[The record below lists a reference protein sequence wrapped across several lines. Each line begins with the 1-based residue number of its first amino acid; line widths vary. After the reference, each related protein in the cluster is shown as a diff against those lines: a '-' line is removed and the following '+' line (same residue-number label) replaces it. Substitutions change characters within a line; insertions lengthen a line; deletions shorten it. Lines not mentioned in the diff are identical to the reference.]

1 MRKFWKLLN
10 RAIFLTIFFISIFL
24 QPSLSDIKD
33 IWKQSQNIK
42 KIQPNSNSEFGSQ
55 QELPPTTINPTSQQQ
70 LGTSSIQEVKIKK
83 ETNEVIFGIYD
94 PGTTGIPVNFWSG
107 IDSKLFQTFSSDLLS
122 GQNSF
127 TTNHIIKKIFF
138 SKVNLSEFDDK
149 GMSYLNFISLFLAQQ
164 KDIDLIDSVINQNN
178 LLLNN
183 EKLLNYLI
191 NDNFASYEIKKT
203 CKYATQLGAEIV
215 NFELQK
221 FKVFCLV
228 QAKENKKALAQLELM
243 KEAGFKDSFFVQKVN
258 YLQGMLLSKKGGENI
273 DSLLNIHLSIIS
285 DPEFN
290 PSYSIFKNSL
300 NKKQYF
306 FKSPLVERVV
316 SKNNTL
322 ESGYTTEDEFEL
334 IKFLESG
341 SDTNIFPVDRLL
353 PFYKKIIFGI
363 DDLLSPLETYSK
375 YHPSKGRALLY
386 QAILLTRDQEQKLA
400 FMLELKKNYT
410 QNKSPTLG
418 NALYFQL
425 VKNINKKYL
434 SKDLLNEIQTY
445 NENSNKKINSIETN
459 NAYLHTSEAISLLAE
474 KKINKKKVKILNKFS
489 KLVAKNKYSLNEKDL
504 AMIYLLSEKKISLP
518 GELKKSLSSEE
529 IYIPNKI
536 YNLLEKNQLDLATVE
551 LLRLIKSLKESK
563 DYVRDFRIINK
574 IFDRLGFD
582 LLKNEFNR
590 YELLVS

>member
-10 RAIFLTIFFISIFL
+10 RAIFLTIFFIPIFL
-24 QPSLSDIKD
+24 QPSLSDVKD

-42 KIQPNSNSEFGSQ
+42 KIESKPDSEFGSQ
-55 QELPPTTINPTSQQQ
+55 QELPPTTINPASQQQ

-83 ETNEVIFGIYD
+83 EKNEVIFGIYD
-94 PGTTGIPVNFWSG
+94 PARTGISVNFWSG
-107 IDSKLFQTFSSDLLS
+107 IDSKLFQGLSSDLLN
-122 GQNSF
+122 GPNSF
-127 TTNHIIKKIFF
+127 ATNHTIKKIFF

-149 GMSYLNFISLFLAQQ
+149 GISYLNFISLFLAKQ

-191 NDNFASYEIKKT
+191 NDNFASYEINKT
-203 CKYATQLGAEIV
+203 CKYATQLGAEIA

-228 QAKENKKALAQLELM
+228 KAKENRKALAQLELM
-243 KEAGFKDSFFVQKVN
+243 KEAGFKDSFFVQKIN
-258 YLQGMLLSKKGGENI
+258 YLQGMLLSKKVIENT
-273 DSLLNIHLSIIS
+273 DSLLNIHLSILS

-290 PSYSIFKNSL
+290 PSYSIFKNNL
-300 NKKQYF
+300 NKKKYF
-306 FKSPLVERVV
+306 FKSPLVEKVV
-316 SKNNTL
+316 NKNNTL
-322 ESGYTTEDEFEL
+322 KSGYTTEDEFEL

-341 SDTNIFPVDRLL
+341 SDANIFPINKLL

-400 FMLELKKNYT
+400 FMLALKKNYI
-410 QNKSPTLG
+410 QNKTPALA

-434 SKDLLNEIQTY
+434 SKDLLSEVQRY
-445 NENSNKKINSIETN
+445 NVNINKKIPSVKTN
-459 NAYLHTSEAISLLAE
+459 NAHLHTSDAISLLAE

-489 KLVAKNKYSLNEKDL
+489 KLVAKNKYQLNKKDL
-504 AMIYLLSEKKISLP
+504 AMIYLLSEKKILLP

-536 YNLLEKNQLDLATVE
+536 YNLLEKNHLDLATIE
-551 LLRLIKSLKESK
+551 LLKLIKGLKESK

-574 IFDRLGFD
+574 IFDRLGLD
-582 LLKNEFNR
+582 LLKNDFNR

>member
-10 RAIFLTIFFISIFL
+10 RAIFLTIFFIPIFL
-24 QPSLSDIKD
+24 QPSLADVKD

-42 KIQPNSNSEFGSQ
+42 KIESKPDTEFNSQ

-70 LGTSSIQEVKIKK
+70 LGASGIQEVKIKK
-83 ETNEVIFGIYD
+83 ETNEIIFGIYD
-94 PGTTGIPVNFWSG
+94 PATTGIPVNFWSG
-107 IDSKLFQTFSSDLLS
+107 IDSKLFQGLSSDLLS
-122 GQNSF
+122 DPNSF
-127 TTNHIIKKIFF
+127 ATNYTIKKIFF

-149 GMSYLNFISLFLAQQ
+149 GISYLNFISLFLAKQ
-164 KDIDLIDSVINQNN
+164 KDIDFIDLVINQNN

-191 NDNFASYEIKKT
+191 NDNFASYEINKT
-203 CKYATQLGAEIV
+203 CKYATQLGAEIS

-228 QAKENKKALAQLELM
+228 QAKENRKALAQLELM
-243 KEAGFKDSFFVQKVN
+243 KEAGFKDSFFVQKIN
-258 YLQGMLLSKKGGENI
+258 YLQGMLLSKKGIQNT
-273 DSLLNIHLSIIS
+273 DSLLNIHLSILS
-285 DPEFN
+285 DPEYN
-290 PSYSIFKNSL
+290 PSYSFFKNSL
-300 NKKQYF
+300 NKKKYF
-306 FKSPLVERVV
+306 FKSPLVEKVV
-316 SKNNTL
+316 NKNNTL

-341 SDTNIFPVDRLL
+341 SDENIFPIDKLL

-386 QAILLTRDQEQKLA
+386 QAILLTRDPEQKLA
-400 FMLELKKNYT
+400 FMLELKKNYI
-410 QNKSPTLG
+410 QNKTPALA

-434 SKDLLNEIQTY
+434 SKDLLIEIQTY
-445 NENSNKKINSIETN
+445 NENINKKITSVETN
-459 NAYLHTSEAISLLAE
+459 NAYLHTSDAISLLAE

-489 KLVAKNKYSLNEKDL
+489 KSVAKNKYQLNKKDL

-518 GELKKSLSSEE
+518 GELKKSLNSEE

-536 YNLLEKNQLDLATVE
+536 YNLLEKNQLDLATIE
-551 LLRLIKSLKESK
+551 LLKLIKSLKESK

-582 LLKNEFNR
+582 ILKNDFNK

>member
-1 MRKFWKLLN
+1 M
-10 RAIFLTIFFISIFL
+10 
-24 QPSLSDIKD
+24 QPSLADVKD

-42 KIQPNSNSEFGSQ
+42 KIESKPDSEFGSQ

-70 LGTSSIQEVKIKK
+70 LGTSGIQEVKIKK
-83 ETNEVIFGIYD
+83 ETNEIIFGIYD
-94 PGTTGIPVNFWSG
+94 PATTGIPVNFWSG
-107 IDSKLFQTFSSDLLS
+107 IDSKLFQGLSSDLLS
-122 GQNSF
+122 DPNSF
-127 TTNHIIKKIFF
+127 ATNYTIKKIFF

-149 GMSYLNFISLFLAQQ
+149 GISYLNFISLFLAKQ

-191 NDNFASYEIKKT
+191 NDNFASYEINKT
-203 CKYATQLGAEIV
+203 CKYATQLGAEIA

-228 QAKENKKALAQLELM
+228 KAKENRKALAQLELM
-243 KEAGFKDSFFVQKVN
+243 KEAGFKDSFFVQKIN
-258 YLQGMLLSKKGGENI
+258 YLQGMLLSKKGIENT
-273 DSLLNIHLSIIS
+273 DSLLNIHLSILS

-290 PSYSIFKNSL
+290 PSYSIFKNNL
-300 NKKQYF
+300 NKKKYF
-306 FKSPLVERVV
+306 FKSPLVEKVV
-316 SKNNTL
+316 DKNNTL

-341 SDTNIFPVDRLL
+341 SDANIFPIDKLL

-386 QAILLTRDQEQKLA
+386 QAILLTRDSEQKLI
-400 FMLELKKNYT
+400 FMLELKKNYI
-410 QNKSPTLG
+410 QNKTPALA

-434 SKDLLNEIQTY
+434 SKDLLSEIQTY
-445 NENSNKKINSIETN
+445 NENINKKITSLEIN
-459 NAYLHTSEAISLLAE
+459 NAYLHTSDAIFLLAE

-489 KLVAKNKYSLNEKDL
+489 KLVAKNKYQLNEKDL

-518 GELKKSLSSEE
+518 GELKKFLNSEE

-536 YNLLEKNQLDLATVE
+536 YNLLEKNQRDLVTIE
-551 LLRLIKSLKESK
+551 LLKLIKSLKESK

-574 IFDRLGFD
+574 IFDRLGLD
-582 LLKNEFNR
+582 LLKNDFNK

>member
-1 MRKFWKLLN
+1 
-10 RAIFLTIFFISIFL
+10 L
-24 QPSLSDIKD
+24 QPSSADVQD

-42 KIQPNSNSEFGSQ
+42 KIESKSDSEFGSQ

-70 LGTSSIQEVKIKK
+70 LGISGIQEVKIKK

-94 PGTTGIPVNFWSG
+94 PATTGIPVNFWFG
-107 IDSKLFQTFSSDLLS
+107 IDSKVFQGLSSDLLS
-122 GQNSF
+122 DPNSF
-127 TTNHIIKKIFF
+127 ATNYIIKKIFF

-149 GMSYLNFISLFLAQQ
+149 GISYLNFISFFLAKQ

-203 CKYATQLGAEIV
+203 CKYATQLGAEIS

-228 QAKENKKALAQLELM
+228 QAKENRKALAQLELM
-243 KEAGFKDSFFVQKVN
+243 KEAGFKDSFFVQKIN
-258 YLQGMLLSKKGGENI
+258 YLQGMLLSKKGIENT
-273 DSLLNIHLSIIS
+273 DSLLNIHLSILS

-290 PSYSIFKNSL
+290 PNYSIFKNNL
-300 NKKQYF
+300 NKKKYF
-306 FKSPLVERVV
+306 FKSPLVEKVID
-316 SKNNTL
+316 KNNTL

-341 SDTNIFPVDRLL
+341 SDANIFPIDKLL

-386 QAILLTRDQEQKLA
+386 QAILLTRDPEQKLA
-400 FMLELKKNYT
+400 FMLELKKNYI
-410 QNKSPTLG
+410 QNKTPVLANT
-418 NALYFQL
+418 LYFQL

-434 SKDLLNEIQTY
+434 SKDLLSEIQTY
-445 NENSNKKINSIETN
+445 NENSNKKITSVEVN
-459 NAYLHTSEAISLLAE
+459 NAYLHTSDAISLLTE
-474 KKINKKKVKILNKFS
+474 KKINKTKLKVLNKFS
-489 KLVAKNKYSLNEKDL
+489 KLVAKNKYQLNEKDL

-518 GELKKSLSSEE
+518 GELKKSLNSEE

-536 YNLLEKNQLDLATVE
+536 YNLLEKNQLDLATIE
-551 LLRLIKSLKESK
+551 LLKLIKNLKESK

-582 LLKNEFNR
+582 LLKNDFNK

>member
-1 MRKFWKLLN
+1 MKKFWKLLN
-10 RAIFLTIFFISIFL
+10 RAIFLTIFFIPIFL
-24 QPSLSDIKD
+24 QPSLSDVKD
-33 IWKQSQNIK
+33 IWQQSQNIK
-42 KIQPNSNSEFGSQ
+42 KTESKSISELGSQ
-55 QELPPTTINPTSQQQ
+55 QELPPTTINLTSQQQ

-83 ETNEVIFGIYD
+83 ETDEIIFGIYD
-94 PGTTGIPVNFWSG
+94 PVTTGIPVNFWHR
-107 IDSKLFQTFSSDLLS
+107 IDSKLFESLSLDLLS
-122 GQNSF
+122 SQNSF
-127 TTNHIIKKIFF
+127 ATNHIIKKIFF
-138 SKVNLSEFDDK
+138 SKINLSEFDDK
-149 GMSYLNFISLFLAQQ
+149 GMSYLNLISLFLAQQ
-164 KDIDLIDSVINQNN
+164 KDTDLVDSVINQNN

-183 EKLLNYLI
+183 ERLLSYLI
-191 NDNFASYEIKKT
+191 NDNFASYQINKT
-203 CKYATQLGAEIV
+203 CKYAKQLGAEIV

-228 QAKENKKALAQLELM
+228 QAKENRKALAQLELM
-243 KEAGFKDSFFVQKVN
+243 KEAGFKDVFFVQKIN
-258 YLQGMLLSKKGGENI
+258 YLQGMLLSKKGSENV

-290 PSYSIFKNSL
+290 PSYSIFKNNL
-300 NKKQYF
+300 NKKKYF
-306 FKSPLVERVV
+306 FKSPLVEKVV
-316 SKNNTL
+316 DKNNTL

-341 SDTNIFPVDRLL
+341 SDANIFPIDKLL

-410 QNKSPTLG
+410 QNKTPALA

-434 SKDLLNEIQTY
+434 SKDLLSEIQTY
-445 NENSNKKINSIETN
+445 NENINKKITSVETN
-459 NAYLHTSEAISLLAE
+459 NAYLHTSDAISLLAE

-489 KLVAKNKYSLNEKDL
+489 KLVAKNKYQLNEKDI

-536 YNLLEKNQLDLATVE
+536 YNLLEKNQLDLVTME
-551 LLRLIKSLKESK
+551 LLRLIKSLEESK

-574 IFDRLGFD
+574 IFDRLGLD
-582 LLKNEFNR
+582 LLKNDFNR

>member
-10 RAIFLTIFFISIFL
+10 RAIFLTIFFIPIFL
-24 QPSLSDIKD
+24 QPSLADVKD

-42 KIQPNSNSEFGSQ
+42 KIESKPDTEFNSQ
-55 QELPPTTINPTSQQQ
+55 QELPLTTINPTSQQQ
-70 LGTSSIQEVKIKK
+70 LGASGIQEVKIKK
-83 ETNEVIFGIYD
+83 ETNEIIFGIYD
-94 PGTTGIPVNFWSG
+94 PATTGIPVNFWSG
-107 IDSKLFQTFSSDLLS
+107 IDSKLFQGLSSDLLS
-122 GQNSF
+122 DLNSF
-127 TTNHIIKKIFF
+127 ATNYTIKKIFF

-149 GMSYLNFISLFLAQQ
+149 GISYLNFISLFLAKQ
-164 KDIDLIDSVINQNN
+164 KDIDFIDLVINQNN

-191 NDNFASYEIKKT
+191 NDNFASYEINKT
-203 CKYATQLGAEIV
+203 CKYATQLGAEIS

-228 QAKENKKALAQLELM
+228 QAKENRKALAQLELM
-243 KEAGFKDSFFVQKVN
+243 KEAGFKDSFFVQKIN
-258 YLQGMLLSKKGGENI
+258 YLQGMLLSKKGIQNT
-273 DSLLNIHLSIIS
+273 DSLLNIHLSILS
-285 DPEFN
+285 DPEYN
-290 PSYSIFKNSL
+290 PSYSFFKNSL
-300 NKKQYF
+300 NKKKYF
-306 FKSPLVERVV
+306 FKSPLVEKVV
-316 SKNNTL
+316 DKNNTL

-341 SDTNIFPVDRLL
+341 SDENIFPIDKLL

-386 QAILLTRDQEQKLA
+386 QAILLTRDPEQKLA
-400 FMLELKKNYT
+400 FMLELKKNYI
-410 QNKSPTLG
+410 QNKTPALA

-434 SKDLLNEIQTY
+434 SKDLLIEIQKY
-445 NENSNKKINSIETN
+445 NENINKKITSVETN
-459 NAYLHTSEAISLLAE
+459 NAYLHTSDAISLLAE

-489 KLVAKNKYSLNEKDL
+489 KSVAKNKYQLNKKDL

-518 GELKKSLSSEE
+518 GELKKSLNSEK

-536 YNLLEKNQLDLATVE
+536 YNLLEKNQLDLATIE
-551 LLRLIKSLKESK
+551 LLKLIKSLKESK

-582 LLKNEFNR
+582 ILKNDFNK

>member
-10 RAIFLTIFFISIFL
+10 RAIFLTIFFIPILL
-24 QPSLSDIKD
+24 QPSLSDVKD

-42 KIQPNSNSEFGSQ
+42 KIESKPDSEFGSQ

-70 LGTSSIQEVKIKK
+70 LGTSGIQEVKIKK

-94 PGTTGIPVNFWSG
+94 PATTGIPVNFWSG
-107 IDSKLFQTFSSDLLS
+107 IDSKLFQGLSSDLLS
-122 GQNSF
+122 NSNSF
-127 TTNHIIKKIFF
+127 ATNYIIKKIFF

-149 GMSYLNFISLFLAQQ
+149 GIAYLNFISLFLAKQ

-203 CKYATQLGAEIV
+203 CKYATQLGAEIS

-228 QAKENKKALAQLELM
+228 QAKENRKALAQLELM
-243 KEAGFKDSFFVQKVN
+243 KEAGFKDSFFVQKIN
-258 YLQGMLLSKKGGENI
+258 YLQGMLLSKKGIENT
-273 DSLLNIHLSIIS
+273 DSLLNIHLSILS
-285 DPEFN
+285 DPEFD
-290 PSYSIFKNSL
+290 PSYSIFKNNL
-300 NKKQYF
+300 NKKKYF
-306 FKSPLVERVV
+306 FKSPLVEKVV
-316 SKNNTL
+316 DKNNTL

-341 SDTNIFPVDRLL
+341 SDANIFPIDKLL

-375 YHPSKGRALLY
+375 YHLSKGRALLY
-386 QAILLTRDQEQKLA
+386 QAILLTRDPEQKLA
-400 FMLELKKNYT
+400 FMLELKKNYI
-410 QNKSPTLG
+410 QNKTPALA

-434 SKDLLNEIQTY
+434 SKDLLSEIQTY
-445 NENSNKKINSIETN
+445 NENSNKKITSVETN
-459 NAYLHTSEAISLLAE
+459 SAYLHTSDVISLLAE

-489 KLVAKNKYSLNEKDL
+489 KLVAKNKYQLNEKDL
-504 AMIYLLSEKKISLP
+504 AMIYLLLEKKISLP
-518 GELKKSLSSEE
+518 GELKKSLNSEE

-536 YNLLEKNQLDLATVE
+536 YNLLEKNQLDLATIE
-551 LLRLIKSLKESK
+551 LLKLIKSLKESK

-574 IFDRLGFD
+574 IFDRLGLD
-582 LLKNEFNR
+582 LLKNDFNK

>member
-1 MRKFWKLLN
+1 
-10 RAIFLTIFFISIFL
+10 L

-300 NKKQYF
+300 NKKKYF

-363 DDLLSPLETYSK
+363 DDLLSPLEMYSK
-375 YHPSKGRALLY
+375 YHLSKGRALLY

-434 SKDLLNEIQTY
+434 SKDLLNEIQIY

-459 NAYLHTSEAISLLAE
+459 NAYLHTSDAISLLAE
-474 KKINKKKVKILNKFS
+474 KKINKKKMKVLNKFS

-518 GELKKSLSSEE
+518 GELKKSLSSDE

-536 YNLLEKNQLDLATVE
+536 YNLLEKNQFDLATVE

>member
-10 RAIFLTIFFISIFL
+10 RAIFLTIFFIPIFL
-24 QPSLSDIKD
+24 QLSLADVKD

-42 KIQPNSNSEFGSQ
+42 KIESKPDTEFNSQ
-55 QELPPTTINPTSQQQ
+55 QELPLTTINPTSQQQ
-70 LGTSSIQEVKIKK
+70 LGTSGIQEVKIKK
-83 ETNEVIFGIYD
+83 ETNEIIFGIYD
-94 PGTTGIPVNFWSG
+94 PATTGIPVNFWSG
-107 IDSKLFQTFSSDLLS
+107 IDSKLFQGLSSDLLS
-122 GQNSF
+122 DPNSF
-127 TTNHIIKKIFF
+127 ATNYTIKKIFF

-149 GMSYLNFISLFLAQQ
+149 GISYLNFISLFLAKQ
-164 KDIDLIDSVINQNN
+164 KDIDLIDLVINQNN

-191 NDNFASYEIKKT
+191 NDNFASYEINKT
-203 CKYATQLGAEIV
+203 CKYATQLGAEIS

-228 QAKENKKALAQLELM
+228 QAKENRKALAQLELM
-243 KEAGFKDSFFVQKVN
+243 KEAGFKDSFFVQKIN
-258 YLQGMLLSKKGGENI
+258 YLQGMLLSKKGIQNT
-273 DSLLNIHLSIIS
+273 DSLLNIHLSILS
-285 DPEFN
+285 DPEYN
-290 PSYSIFKNSL
+290 PSYSFFKNNL
-300 NKKQYF
+300 NKKKYF
-306 FKSPLVERVV
+306 FKSPLVEKVV
-316 SKNNTL
+316 DKNNTL

-341 SDTNIFPVDRLL
+341 SDANIFPIDKLL

-386 QAILLTRDQEQKLA
+386 QAILLTRDPEQKLA
-400 FMLELKKNYT
+400 FMLELKKNYI
-410 QNKSPTLG
+410 QNKTPALA

-434 SKDLLNEIQTY
+434 SKDLLIEIQTY
-445 NENSNKKINSIETN
+445 NENINKKISSVETN
-459 NAYLHTSEAISLLAE
+459 NAYLHTSDAISLLAD

-489 KLVAKNKYSLNEKDL
+489 KLVAKNKYQLNKKDL

-518 GELKKSLSSEE
+518 GELKKSLNSEE

-536 YNLLEKNQLDLATVE
+536 YNLLEKNQLDLATIE
-551 LLRLIKSLKESK
+551 LLKLIKSLKESK

-582 LLKNEFNR
+582 LLKNDFNK

>member
-1 MRKFWKLLN
+1 M
-10 RAIFLTIFFISIFL
+10 
-24 QPSLSDIKD
+24 QPSLADVKD

-42 KIQPNSNSEFGSQ
+42 KIESKSDSEFGSQ

-70 LGTSSIQEVKIKK
+70 LGTSGIQEVKIKK

-94 PGTTGIPVNFWSG
+94 PATTGIPVNFWSG
-107 IDSKLFQTFSSDLLS
+107 IDSKLFQGLSSDLLS
-122 GQNSF
+122 NPNSF
-127 TTNHIIKKIFF
+127 ATNYIIKKIFF

-149 GMSYLNFISLFLAQQ
+149 GMSYLNFISLFLAKQ

-203 CKYATQLGAEIV
+203 CKYATQLGAEIS

-228 QAKENKKALAQLELM
+228 QAKENRKALAQLELM
-243 KEAGFKDSFFVQKVN
+243 KEAGFKDSFFVQKIN
-258 YLQGMLLSKKGGENI
+258 YLQGMLLSKKGIENT
-273 DSLLNIHLSIIS
+273 DSLLNIHLSILS

-290 PSYSIFKNSL
+290 PSYSIFKNNL
-300 NKKQYF
+300 NKKKYF
-306 FKSPLVERVV
+306 FKSPLVEKVV
-316 SKNNTL
+316 DKNNTL

-341 SDTNIFPVDRLL
+341 SDANIFPIDKLL

-386 QAILLTRDQEQKLA
+386 QAILLTRDPEQKLA
-400 FMLELKKNYT
+400 FMLELKKNYI
-410 QNKSPTLG
+410 QNKTPALA

-434 SKDLLNEIQTY
+434 SKDLSSKIQTY
-445 NENSNKKINSIETN
+445 NENSNKKITSGETN
-459 NAYLHTSEAISLLAE
+459 SAYLHTSDVISLLAE
-474 KKINKKKVKILNKFS
+474 KKINKKKVKVLNKFS

-518 GELKKSLSSEE
+518 GELKKSLSSDE

-563 DYVRDFRIINK
+563 KDYVRDFRIINK

>member
-10 RAIFLTIFFISIFL
+10 RAIFLTIFLIPIFL
-24 QPSLSDIKD
+24 QPSSADVKD

-42 KIQPNSNSEFGSQ
+42 KIESKSDSEFGSQ

-70 LGTSSIQEVKIKK
+70 LGISGIQEVKIKK

-94 PGTTGIPVNFWSG
+94 PATTGIPVNFWSR
-107 IDSKLFQTFSSDLLS
+107 IDSKVFQGLSSDFLS
-122 GQNSF
+122 DPNSF
-127 TTNHIIKKIFF
+127 ATNYTIKKIFF

-149 GMSYLNFISLFLAQQ
+149 GISYLNFISLFLAKQ

-203 CKYATQLGAEIV
+203 CKYATQLGAEIS

-228 QAKENKKALAQLELM
+228 QAKENRKALAQLELM
-243 KEAGFKDSFFVQKVN
+243 KEAGFKDSFFVQKIN
-258 YLQGMLLSKKGGENI
+258 YLQGMLLSKKGIENT
-273 DSLLNIHLSIIS
+273 DSLLNIHLSILS

-290 PSYSIFKNSL
+290 PSYSIFKNNL
-300 NKKQYF
+300 NKKKYF
-306 FKSPLVERVV
+306 FKSPLVEKVID
-316 SKNNTL
+316 KNNTL

-341 SDTNIFPVDRLL
+341 SDENIFPIDKLL

-386 QAILLTRDQEQKLA
+386 QAILLTRAPEQKLA
-400 FMLELKKNYT
+400 FMLELKKNYI
-410 QNKSPTLG
+410 QNKTPVLANT
-418 NALYFQL
+418 LYFQL

-434 SKDLLNEIQTY
+434 SKDLLSEIQTY
-445 NENSNKKINSIETN
+445 NENSNKKITNVEVN
-459 NAYLHTSEAISLLAE
+459 NAYLHTSDAISLLTE
-474 KKINKKKVKILNKFS
+474 KKINKTKLKVLNKFS
-489 KLVAKNKYSLNEKDL
+489 KLVAKNKYQLNEKDL

-518 GELKKSLSSEE
+518 GELKKSLNSEE

-536 YNLLEKNQLDLATVE
+536 YNLLEKNQLDLATIE
-551 LLRLIKSLKESK
+551 LLKLIKNLKESK

-582 LLKNEFNR
+582 LLKNDFNK

>member
-1 MRKFWKLLN
+1 M
-10 RAIFLTIFFISIFL
+10 
-24 QPSLSDIKD
+24 QPSLADVKD

-42 KIQPNSNSEFGSQ
+42 KIESKSDSEFGSQ

-70 LGTSSIQEVKIKK
+70 LGTSGIQEVKIKK

-94 PGTTGIPVNFWSG
+94 PATTGIPVNFWSG
-107 IDSKLFQTFSSDLLS
+107 IDSKLFQGLSSDLLS
-122 GQNSF
+122 DPNSF
-127 TTNHIIKKIFF
+127 ATNYTIKKIFF

-149 GMSYLNFISLFLAQQ
+149 GISYLNFISLFLAKQ

-203 CKYATQLGAEIV
+203 CKYATQLGAEIS

-228 QAKENKKALAQLELM
+228 QAKENRKALAQLELM
-243 KEAGFKDSFFVQKVN
+243 KEAGFKDSFFVQKIN
-258 YLQGMLLSKKGGENI
+258 YLQGMLLSKKGIENT
-273 DSLLNIHLSIIS
+273 DSLLNIHLSILS

-290 PSYSIFKNSL
+290 PSYSIFKNNL
-300 NKKQYF
+300 NKKKYF
-306 FKSPLVERVV
+306 FKSPLVEKVV
-316 SKNNTL
+316 DKNNTL

-341 SDTNIFPVDRLL
+341 SDANIFPIDKLL

-386 QAILLTRDQEQKLA
+386 QAILLTRDSEQKLA
-400 FMLELKKNYT
+400 FMLELKKNYI
-410 QNKSPTLG
+410 QNKTPALA

-434 SKDLLNEIQTY
+434 SKDLLSEIQTY
-445 NENSNKKINSIETN
+445 NENSNKKITSVETN
-459 NAYLHTSEAISLLAE
+459 SAYLHTSDAISLLAE

-489 KLVAKNKYSLNEKDL
+489 KLVAKNKYQLNEKDL

-518 GELKKSLSSEE
+518 GELKKSLNSEK

-536 YNLLEKNQLDLATVE
+536 YNLLEKKQLDLATIE
-551 LLRLIKSLKESK
+551 LLKLIKSLKESK

-574 IFDRLGFD
+574 IFDRLGLD
-582 LLKNEFNR
+582 LLKNDFNK

>member
-10 RAIFLTIFFISIFL
+10 RAIFLTIFFIPIFL
-24 QPSLSDIKD
+24 QPSLSDVKD

-42 KIQPNSNSEFGSQ
+42 KIESKPDSEFGSQ
-55 QELPPTTINPTSQQQ
+55 QELPPTTINPASQQQ

-83 ETNEVIFGIYD
+83 EKNEVIFGIYD
-94 PGTTGIPVNFWSG
+94 PARTGISVNFWSG
-107 IDSKLFQTFSSDLLS
+107 IDSKLFQGLSSDLLN
-122 GQNSF
+122 GPNSF
-127 TTNHIIKKIFF
+127 ATNHTIKKIFF

-149 GMSYLNFISLFLAQQ
+149 GISYLNFISLFLAKQ

-191 NDNFASYEIKKT
+191 NDNFASYEINKT
-203 CKYATQLGAEIV
+203 CKYATQLGAEIA

-228 QAKENKKALAQLELM
+228 KAKENRKALAQLELM
-243 KEAGFKDSFFVQKVN
+243 KEAGFKDSFFVQKIN
-258 YLQGMLLSKKGGENI
+258 YLQGMLLSKKVIENT
-273 DSLLNIHLSIIS
+273 DSLLNIHLSILS

-290 PSYSIFKNSL
+290 PSYSIFKNNL
-300 NKKQYF
+300 NKKKYF
-306 FKSPLVERVV
+306 FKSPLVEKVV
-316 SKNNTL
+316 NKNNTL
-322 ESGYTTEDEFEL
+322 KSGYTTEDEFEL

-341 SDTNIFPVDRLL
+341 SDANIFPINKLL

-400 FMLELKKNYT
+400 FMLALKKNYI
-410 QNKSPTLG
+410 QNKTPALA

-434 SKDLLNEIQTY
+434 SKDLLSEVQRY
-445 NENSNKKINSIETN
+445 NVNINKKITSVKTN
-459 NAYLHTSEAISLLAE
+459 NAHLHTSDAISLLAE

-489 KLVAKNKYSLNEKDL
+489 KLVAKNKYQLNKKDL
-504 AMIYLLSEKKISLP
+504 AMIYLLSEKKILLP

-536 YNLLEKNQLDLATVE
+536 YNLLEKNHLDLATIE
-551 LLRLIKSLKESK
+551 LLKLIKGLKESK

-574 IFDRLGFD
+574 IFDRLGLD
-582 LLKNEFNR
+582 LLKNDFNR

>member
-10 RAIFLTIFFISIFL
+10 RAIFLTIFFIPIFL
-24 QPSLSDIKD
+24 QPSLADVKD

-42 KIQPNSNSEFGSQ
+42 KIESKPDSEFGSQ

-70 LGTSSIQEVKIKK
+70 LGTSGIQEVKIKK

-94 PGTTGIPVNFWSG
+94 PATTGIPVNFWSG
-107 IDSKLFQTFSSDLLS
+107 IDSKLFQGLSSDLLS
-122 GQNSF
+122 NPNSF
-127 TTNHIIKKIFF
+127 ATNYIIKKIFF
-138 SKVNLSEFDDK
+138 SKVNLLEFDDK
-149 GMSYLNFISLFLAQQ
+149 GIAYLNFISLFLAKQ

-203 CKYATQLGAEIV
+203 CKYATQLGAEIS

-228 QAKENKKALAQLELM
+228 QAKENRKALAQLELM
-243 KEAGFKDSFFVQKVN
+243 KEAGFKDSFFVQKIN
-258 YLQGMLLSKKGGENI
+258 YLQGMLLSKKGIENT
-273 DSLLNIHLSIIS
+273 DSLLNIHLSILS
-285 DPEFN
+285 DPEFD
-290 PSYSIFKNSL
+290 PSYSIFKNNL
-300 NKKQYF
+300 NKKKYF
-306 FKSPLVERVV
+306 FKSPLVEKVV
-316 SKNNTL
+316 DKNNTL

-341 SDTNIFPVDRLL
+341 SDANIFPIDKLL

-386 QAILLTRDQEQKLA
+386 QAILLTRDPEQKLV
-400 FMLELKKNYT
+400 FMLELKKNYI
-410 QNKSPTLG
+410 QNKTPALA

-434 SKDLLNEIQTY
+434 SKDLSSKIQTY
-445 NENSNKKINSIETN
+445 NENSNKKITSVETN
-459 NAYLHTSEAISLLAE
+459 NAYLHTSDAISLLAE

-489 KLVAKNKYSLNEKDL
+489 KLTAKNKYQLNEKDL

-518 GELKKSLSSEE
+518 GELKKSLNSEE

-574 IFDRLGFD
+574 IFDRLGLD
-582 LLKNEFNR
+582 LLKNDFNK

>member
-1 MRKFWKLLN
+1 M
-10 RAIFLTIFFISIFL
+10 A
-24 QPSLSDIKD
+24 DVKD

-42 KIQPNSNSEFGSQ
+42 KIESKPDTEFNSQ
-55 QELPPTTINPTSQQQ
+55 QELPLTTINPTSQQQ
-70 LGTSSIQEVKIKK
+70 LGTSGIQEVKIKK
-83 ETNEVIFGIYD
+83 ETNEIIFGIYD
-94 PGTTGIPVNFWSG
+94 PATTGIPVNFWSG
-107 IDSKLFQTFSSDLLS
+107 IDSKLFQGLSSDLLS
-122 GQNSF
+122 DPNSF
-127 TTNHIIKKIFF
+127 ATNYTIKKIFF

-149 GMSYLNFISLFLAQQ
+149 GISYLNFISLFLAKQ
-164 KDIDLIDSVINQNN
+164 KDIDLIDLVINQNN

-191 NDNFASYEIKKT
+191 NDNFASYEINKT
-203 CKYATQLGAEIV
+203 CKYATQLGAEIS

-228 QAKENKKALAQLELM
+228 QAKENRKALAQLELM
-243 KEAGFKDSFFVQKVN
+243 KEAGFKDSFFVQKIN
-258 YLQGMLLSKKGGENI
+258 YLQGMLLSKKGIQNT
-273 DSLLNIHLSIIS
+273 DSLLNIHLSILS
-285 DPEFN
+285 DPEYN
-290 PSYSIFKNSL
+290 PSYSFFKNNL
-300 NKKQYF
+300 NKKKYF
-306 FKSPLVERVV
+306 FKSPLVEKVV
-316 SKNNTL
+316 DKNNTL

-341 SDTNIFPVDRLL
+341 SDANIFPIDKLL

-386 QAILLTRDQEQKLA
+386 QAILLTRDPEQKLA
-400 FMLELKKNYT
+400 FMLELKKNYI
-410 QNKSPTLG
+410 QNKTPALA

-434 SKDLLNEIQTY
+434 SKDLLIEIQTY
-445 NENSNKKINSIETN
+445 NENINKKISSVETN
-459 NAYLHTSEAISLLAE
+459 NAYLHTSDAISLLAD

-489 KLVAKNKYSLNEKDL
+489 KLVAKNKYQLNKKDL

-518 GELKKSLSSEE
+518 GELKKSLNSEE

-536 YNLLEKNQLDLATVE
+536 YNLLEKNQLDLATIE
-551 LLRLIKSLKESK
+551 LLKLIKSLKESK

-582 LLKNEFNR
+582 LLKNDFNK

>member
-10 RAIFLTIFFISIFL
+10 RAIFLTIFLIPIFL
-24 QPSLSDIKD
+24 QPSSADVKD

-42 KIQPNSNSEFGSQ
+42 KIESKSDSEFGSQ

-70 LGTSSIQEVKIKK
+70 LGISGIQEVKIKK

-94 PGTTGIPVNFWSG
+94 PATTGIPVNFWSR
-107 IDSKLFQTFSSDLLS
+107 IDSKVFQGLSSDLLS
-122 GQNSF
+122 DPNSF
-127 TTNHIIKKIFF
+127 ATNYTIKKIFF

-149 GMSYLNFISLFLAQQ
+149 GISYLNFISLFLAKQ

-203 CKYATQLGAEIV
+203 CKYATQLGAEIS

-228 QAKENKKALAQLELM
+228 RAKENRKALAQLELM
-243 KEAGFKDSFFVQKVN
+243 KEAGFKDSFFVQKIN
-258 YLQGMLLSKKGGENI
+258 YLQGMLLSKKGIENT
-273 DSLLNIHLSIIS
+273 DSLLNIHLSILS

-290 PSYSIFKNSL
+290 PSYSIFKNNL
-300 NKKQYF
+300 NKKKYF
-306 FKSPLVERVV
+306 FKSPLVEKVID
-316 SKNNTL
+316 KNNTL

-341 SDTNIFPVDRLL
+341 SDENIFPIDKLL

-386 QAILLTRDQEQKLA
+386 QAILLTRAPEQKLA
-400 FMLELKKNYT
+400 FVLELKKNYI
-410 QNKSPTLG
+410 QNKTPVLANT
-418 NALYFQL
+418 LYFQL

-434 SKDLLNEIQTY
+434 SKDLLSEIQTY
-445 NENSNKKINSIETN
+445 NENSNKKITNVEVN
-459 NAYLHTSEAISLLAE
+459 NAYLHTSDAISLLTE
-474 KKINKKKVKILNKFS
+474 KKINKTKLKVLNKFS
-489 KLVAKNKYSLNEKDL
+489 KLVAKNKYQLNEKDL

-518 GELKKSLSSEE
+518 GELKKSLNSEE

-536 YNLLEKNQLDLATVE
+536 YNLLEKNQLDLATIE
-551 LLRLIKSLKESK
+551 LLKLIKNLKESK

-582 LLKNEFNR
+582 LLKNDFNK

>member
-10 RAIFLTIFFISIFL
+10 RAIFLTIFLIPIFL
-24 QPSLSDIKD
+24 QPSSADVKD

-42 KIQPNSNSEFGSQ
+42 KIESKSDSEFGSQ

-70 LGTSSIQEVKIKK
+70 LGISGIQEVKIKK

-94 PGTTGIPVNFWSG
+94 PATTGIPVNFWSR
-107 IDSKLFQTFSSDLLS
+107 IDSKVFQGLSSDFLS
-122 GQNSF
+122 DPNSF
-127 TTNHIIKKIFF
+127 ATNYTIKKIFF

-149 GMSYLNFISLFLAQQ
+149 GISYLNFISFFLAKQ

-203 CKYATQLGAEIV
+203 CKYATQLGAEIS

-228 QAKENKKALAQLELM
+228 QAKENRKALAQLELM
-243 KEAGFKDSFFVQKVN
+243 KEAGFKDSFFVQKIN
-258 YLQGMLLSKKGGENI
+258 YLQGMLLSKKGIENT
-273 DSLLNIHLSIIS
+273 DSLLNIHLSILS

-290 PSYSIFKNSL
+290 PSYSIFKNNL
-300 NKKQYF
+300 NKKKYF
-306 FKSPLVERVV
+306 FKSPLVEKVID
-316 SKNNTL
+316 KNNTL

-341 SDTNIFPVDRLL
+341 SDENIFPIDKLL

-386 QAILLTRDQEQKLA
+386 QAILLTRAPEQKLA
-400 FMLELKKNYT
+400 FMLELKKNYI
-410 QNKSPTLG
+410 QNKTPVLANT
-418 NALYFQL
+418 LYFQL

-434 SKDLLNEIQTY
+434 SKDLLSEIQTY
-445 NENSNKKINSIETN
+445 NENSNKKITNVEVN
-459 NAYLHTSEAISLLAE
+459 NAYLHTSDAISLLTE
-474 KKINKKKVKILNKFS
+474 KKINKTKLKVLNKFS
-489 KLVAKNKYSLNEKDL
+489 KLVAKNKYQLNEKDL

-518 GELKKSLSSEE
+518 GELKKSLNSEE

-536 YNLLEKNQLDLATVE
+536 YNLLEKNQLDLATIE
-551 LLRLIKSLKESK
+551 LLKLIKNLKESK

-582 LLKNEFNR
+582 LLKNDFNK

>member
-474 KKINKKKVKILNKFS
+474 KKINKKKVKVLNKFS
-489 KLVAKNKYSLNEKDL
+489 KLVAKNKYQLNEKDL

-518 GELKKSLSSEE
+518 GELKKYLSSEE

>member
-10 RAIFLTIFFISIFL
+10 RAIFLTIFFIPIFL
-24 QPSLSDIKD
+24 QPSLADVKD

-42 KIQPNSNSEFGSQ
+42 KIESKSDSEFGSQ

-70 LGTSSIQEVKIKK
+70 LGTSGIQEVKIKK

-94 PGTTGIPVNFWSG
+94 PATTGIPVNFWSG
-107 IDSKLFQTFSSDLLS
+107 IDSKLFQDLSSDLLS
-122 GQNSF
+122 DPNSF
-127 TTNHIIKKIFF
+127 ATNYTIKKIFF

-149 GMSYLNFISLFLAQQ
+149 GISYLNFISLFLAKQ

-183 EKLLNYLI
+183 EKLLSYLI

-203 CKYATQLGAEIV
+203 CKYATQLGAEIS

-228 QAKENKKALAQLELM
+228 QAKENRKALAQLELM
-243 KEAGFKDSFFVQKVN
+243 KEAGFKDSFFEQKIN
-258 YLQGMLLSKKGGENI
+258 YLQGMLLSKKEIENT
-273 DSLLNIHLSIIS
+273 DSLLNIHLSILS

-290 PSYSIFKNSL
+290 PSYSIFKNNL
-300 NKKQYF
+300 NKKKYF
-306 FKSPLVERVV
+306 FKSPLVEKVID
-316 SKNNTL
+316 KNNAL

-341 SDTNIFPVDRLL
+341 SDANIFPIDKLL

-375 YHPSKGRALLY
+375 YHPSKGKALLY
-386 QAILLTRDQEQKLA
+386 QAILLTRDPEQKLA
-400 FMLELKKNYT
+400 FMLELKKNYI
-410 QNKSPTLG
+410 QNKTPALA
-418 NALYFQL
+418 NALYFKL

-434 SKDLLNEIQTY
+434 SKDLLSEIQTY
-445 NENSNKKINSIETN
+445 NENSNKKITSVETN
-459 NAYLHTSEAISLLAE
+459 NAYLHTSDAISLLTE
-474 KKINKKKVKILNKFS
+474 KKINKKKVKVLNKFS
-489 KLVAKNKYSLNEKDL
+489 KLVTKNKYQLNEKDL

-518 GELKKSLSSEE
+518 GELKKYLNSEE

-536 YNLLEKNQLDLATVE
+536 YNLLEKNQLDLATIE
-551 LLRLIKSLKESK
+551 LLKLIKSLKKSK

-574 IFDRLGFD
+574 IFDRLGLD
-582 LLKNEFNR
+582 LLKNDFNK